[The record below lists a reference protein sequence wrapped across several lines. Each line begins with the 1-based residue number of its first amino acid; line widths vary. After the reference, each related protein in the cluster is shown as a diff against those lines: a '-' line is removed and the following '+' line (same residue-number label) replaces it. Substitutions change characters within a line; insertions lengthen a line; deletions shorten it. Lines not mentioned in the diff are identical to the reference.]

1 MLADVS
7 SHAQPLFG
15 FPHKKLQ
22 GSRGVVVHVC
32 CEEALGQEGV
42 HSLGYAQLAFFTDL
56 RGDAV
61 VHTNLTPSFLS
72 PPRSAL

>member
-1 MLADVS
+1 ML
-7 SHAQPLFG
+7 
-15 FPHKKLQ
+15 
-22 GSRGVVVHVC
+22 HV
-32 CEEALGQEGV
+32 CEEALGQEAV
-42 HSLGYAQLAFFTDL
+42 HALGYAQLAFFSDL

>member
-7 SHAQPLFG
+7 SHAQPLFR

-22 GSRGVVVHVC
+22 GSRERVLHI
-32 CEEALGQEGV
+32 CEEALGQEAV
-42 HSLGYAQLAFFTDL
+42 HALRYAQLAFFSDL